1 MVKQPQEFTPERVS
15 KNPSASYMD
24 SYEKQEGSPMEY
36 DKKAQVIENNSPIR
50 EYNQSKSPIRDKVF
64 I

>member
-1 MVKQPQEFTPERVS
+1 ME
-15 KNPSASYMD
+15 

-50 EYNQSKSPIRDKVF
+50 EENQSKSPIRDKVGKNRKIF
-64 I
+64 LNKF